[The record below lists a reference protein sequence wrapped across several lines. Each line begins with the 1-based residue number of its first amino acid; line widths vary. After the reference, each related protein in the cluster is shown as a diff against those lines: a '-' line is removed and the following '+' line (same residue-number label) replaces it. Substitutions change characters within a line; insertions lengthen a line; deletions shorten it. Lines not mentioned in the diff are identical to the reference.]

1 MPYRIPSVK
10 VLSQSIAE
18 VVKEKGTVVSQRKFS
33 QLVLVKLKAKDQEY
47 SASEE
52 RIRRT
57 AIFRNLA
64 RIHIH
69 YRETK
74 EPSKNGKC
82 PVCGSETKEIH
93 NQTLLGENVKLG
105 FRCVRCPYW
114 TGPNRRVP
122 VRYTFLSLQ
131 EGVIEPAPKKR
142 KKAEEEDRFSQW
154 KFA

>member
-1 MPYRIPSVK
+1 MPYRIPPVK
-10 VLSQSIAE
+10 VLSQSISD
-18 VVKEKGTVVSQRKFS
+18 VIKEKGSVVSQRKFS
-33 QLVLVKLKAKDQEY
+33 ELVVKKLKVKDQEY

-52 RIRRT
+52 RIRRM

-69 YRETK
+69 YRDTK
-74 EPSKNGKC
+74 EPASNGKC

-93 NQTLLGENVKLG
+93 NQTLLGEAVKLG
-105 FRCVRCPYW
+105 FKCVKCPFW

-131 EGVIEPAPKKR
+131 AGVIEPVVKK
-142 KKAEEEDRFSQW
+142 KKVIEDDRFSQW

>member
-1 MPYRIPSVK
+1 MPYRIPPVK
-10 VLSQSIAE
+10 VLSQSITE
-18 VVKEKGTVVSQRKFS
+18 VIKEKGMVISQRRFS
-33 QLVLVKLKAKDQEY
+33 ELVLKKLKDKDPEF

-64 RIHIH
+64 RIQIN

-74 EPSKNGKC
+74 DEARNGKC

-93 NQTLLGENVKLG
+93 NQTLLGEDVKLG
-105 FRCVRCPYW
+105 FKCVRCPYW

-142 KKAEEEDRFSQW
+142 KRAEEDDRFSQW

>member
-10 VLSQSIAE
+10 VLSQSISE
-18 VVKEKGTVVSQRKFS
+18 VIKEKRSVVSQRRFGE
-33 QLVLVKLKAKDQEY
+33 LVVKNLKKKDAEY

-52 RIRRT
+52 RIRRM

-74 EPSKNGKC
+74 EPSRNGKC

-93 NQTLLGENVKLG
+93 NQTLFGEEVKLG
-105 FRCVRCPYW
+105 FRCTRCPFW
-114 TGPNRRVP
+114 TGPNRRIP
-122 VRYTFLSLQ
+122 VRYTFISFA
-131 EGVIEPAPKKR
+131 EGVIEPVVKRPRTPKGDKY
-142 KKAEEEDRFSQW
+142 AQW

>member
-1 MPYRIPSVK
+1 MPYRIPPVK
-10 VLSQSIAE
+10 VLSQSISE
-18 VVKEKGTVVSQRKFS
+18 VIKEKRSVVSQRKFTE
-33 QLVLVKLKAKDQEY
+33 LVVIKLRQKDPEY

-57 AIFRNLA
+57 AIFRNLT
-64 RIHIH
+64 RIHIN

-74 EPSKNGKC
+74 EQARNGKC

-93 NQTLLGENVKLG
+93 NQTLLGEEVKLG
-105 FRCVRCPYW
+105 FKCVRCPYW

-131 EGVIEPAPKKR
+131 EGVIEPTPNRRR
-142 KKAEEEDRFSQW
+142 KVEDDRYSQW